1 MISKKC
7 LLVTPTLLVFAIFL
21 LRPVVGMVRW
31 GRKSPVDRHTI
42 FNEVPLR
49 NMSCYICVGDL
60 HPDAGTI
67 LQRCSVFRKT
77 WKKFKEAK
85 GDYNK
90 ELAYI
95 LKDKFT
101 ENCEEG
107 VEDCYYSRPYDTRIV
122 GFEERGC
129 GSGPDI
135 LDAEPSE
142 GCTFETLKFLGEEM
156 LVTNCV
162 CDNKK
167 YCNGAPRR
175 QGGGKW

>member
-1 MISKKC
+1 
-7 LLVTPTLLVFAIFL
+7 
-21 LRPVVGMVRW
+21 
-31 GRKSPVDRHTI
+31 
-42 FNEVPLR
+42 
-49 NMSCYICVGDL
+49 MSCYICVGDL

-107 VEDCYYSRPYDTRIV
+107 VEGQSLFQIY
-122 GFEERGC
+122 
-129 GSGPDI
+129 
-135 LDAEPSE
+135 
-142 GCTFETLKFLGEEM
+142 
-156 LVTNCV
+156 
-162 CDNKK
+162 KK
-167 YCNGAPRR
+167 
-175 QGGGKW
+175 KT